1 MKAGMR
7 MNTKSFDN
15 RNLFLTLFGGILVV
29 MLVVTTW
36 ASLQESIIVGGE
48 KLFQEPWGIATL
60 ADAYFGFLTFFVWV
74 AYKEVTFVKRMVWLI
89 LILILGNIAMSVYVL
104 LQIVRLPKGQP
115 FDRILLRN
123 QA

>member
-1 MKAGMR
+1 